1 MALQVGDTAPDFE
14 AKNQHDETVRLSDF
28 RGKKVVLYFYP
39 KDNTSGCTAQ
49 ACNLRDHYSEL
60 QDAGYEVI
68 GISKDGV
75 KSHKNFAAKQEL
87 PFTLVADVDTTINQA
102 YGVWKEKSMY
112 GKKYMG
118 TARTTF
124 LIDEEGKISE
134 IIEKVKTKD
143 HTAQILS

>member
-1 MALQVGDTAPDFE
+1 MSLQIGDQAPDFE
-14 AKNQHDETVRLSDF
+14 APNQSGDTVKLSDF

-49 ACNLRDHYSEL
+49 ACNLRDNYTEL
-60 QDAGYEVI
+60 QKAGYEVI
-68 GISKDGV
+68 GVSKDSV
-75 KSHKNFAAKQEL
+75 RSHQNFVSKQEL
-87 PFTLVADVDTTINQA
+87 PFTLISDEDTSINQA

-124 LIDEEGKISE
+124 LINEQGKITD

-143 HTAQILS
+143 HTDQIL

>member
-1 MALQVGDTAPDFE
+1 MSLQIGDHAPDFE
-14 AKNQHDETVRLSDF
+14 APNQSGDTVKLSDF

-49 ACNLRDHYSEL
+49 ACNLRDNYTEL
-60 QDAGYEVI
+60 QKAGYEVI
-68 GISKDGV
+68 GVSKDSV
-75 KSHKNFAAKQEL
+75 RSHQNFVNKQEL
-87 PFTLVADVDTTINQA
+87 PFTLISDEDTSINQA

-124 LIDEEGKISE
+124 LIDEEGKITD

-143 HTAQILS
+143 HTAQIL

>member
-1 MALQVGDTAPDFE
+1 
-14 AKNQHDETVRLSDF
+14 
-28 RGKKVVLYFYP
+28 
-39 KDNTSGCTAQ
+39 
-49 ACNLRDHYSEL
+49 
-60 QDAGYEVI
+60 
-68 GISKDGV
+68 
-75 KSHKNFAAKQEL
+75 
-87 PFTLVADVDTTINQA
+87 
-102 YGVWKEKSMY
+102 MY